1 MNFIAA
7 SVTHIYRATKFCT
20 ETPNIFGSS
29 GPNLLHIILL
39 AQVFWDESKIFGKF
53 IHPWPSPNLERVHG
67 TNGETGSV
75 LHFLCDTAWELSV
88 DEGIML
94 CGPLGTL
101 LHGCE
106 GHYLYHVRVHR
117 HCVVSEDVLNS
128 SAIVQEYLTYPLR
141 QVAGRS
147 CHSAQFLPCDNS
159 DIDLQW
165 RFFFFL
171 RKRIRGSLD

>member
-1 MNFIAA
+1 MLCDTAWEL
-7 SVTHIYRATKFCT
+7 SV
-20 ETPNIFGSS
+20 
-29 GPNLLHIILL
+29 
-39 AQVFWDESKIFGKF
+39 DEGIMLCDTA
-53 IHPWPSPNLERVHG
+53 WEL
-67 TNGETGSV
+67 SV
-75 LHFLCDTAWELSV
+75 DEGITLCDTAWELSV

-94 CGPLGTL
+94 CGPLGTV

-159 DIDLQW
+159 DIDLQ
-165 RFFFFL
+165 
-171 RKRIRGSLD
+171 